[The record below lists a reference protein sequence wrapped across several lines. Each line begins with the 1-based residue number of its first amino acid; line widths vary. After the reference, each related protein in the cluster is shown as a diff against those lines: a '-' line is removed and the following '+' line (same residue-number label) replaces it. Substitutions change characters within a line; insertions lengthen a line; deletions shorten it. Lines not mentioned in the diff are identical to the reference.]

1 MATIEEN
8 LQKLKDTKI
17 NIKNAIVAKG
27 VSMDN
32 VPFTDYA
39 SKIAQIETGSGGG
52 GTGDGQ
58 YKVRVIDYDGTII
71 KEENLNTGDTFTL
84 PDAPTHDRLTF
95 QEWVSADTI
104 TGNTVTVANR
114 DIQIGAIYK
123 TTSGNTEFDI
133 VLTKVTGLTVN
144 LQNLTGMTS
153 INWGDGTTDSSLSHT
168 YSDYGSYTIEVA
180 GVTALDEYIFTQ
192 SSSVKNY
199 YCVAARLSDSVTYIR
214 TYTFCYCY
222 SLASITIP
230 NSVRSIA
237 LSTFS
242 GCYSLIS
249 ITIPSNITRI
259 PDSMFASCYSLTSIT
274 IPSSVIDIRF
284 SAFYYCYS
292 LTSITIPNSVT
303 SIGNY
308 AFQNCYSLTSITIPN
323 NVTSIGSYVFGNCYS
338 IKKYDFTSSTSV
350 PTLSNT
356 SAFSNI
362 NGIYKIYVPDELYDE
377 WIAATNWVTYADYI
391 YKASEMEN

>member
-71 KEENLNTGDTFTL
+71 KEESLNTGDTFTL

-95 QEWVSADTI
+95 QEWVSADII
-104 TGNTVTVANR
+104 TDNTVTVANR

-153 INWGDGTTDSSLSHT
+153 INWGDGTTDNSLSHT

-180 GVTALDEYIFTQ
+180 GVTVLGKYIFTQ
-192 SSSVKNY
+192 SSSAKNY
-199 YCVAARLSDSVTYIR
+199 YCVAARLSDSVTSIG
-214 TYTFCYCY
+214 TNTFYYC
-222 SLASITIP
+222 
-230 NSVRSIA
+230 
-237 LSTFS
+237 
-242 GCYSLIS
+242 CSLIS
-249 ITIPSNITRI
+249 ITIPSSVTTITLN
-259 PDSMFASCYSLTSIT
+259 A
-274 IPSSVIDIRF
+274 F
-284 SAFYYCYS
+284 SACYS
-292 LTSITIPNSVT
+292 LTSITIPNGVRRITDGVFYYCSSLTNITIPNSVIDIRLSAFLYCYSLTSIIIPSGVT
-303 SIGNY
+303 SIGNS
-308 AFQNCYSLTSITIPN
+308 AFRSCFSLTSITIPSG
-323 NVTSIGSYVFGNCYS
+323 VTSIGNSAFQSCYS
-338 IKKYDFTSSTSV
+338 IIKYDFTSFTSV
-350 PTLSNT
+350 PTLSNKD
-356 SAFSNI
+356 AFSDI
-362 NGIYKIYVPDELYDE
+362 NGICKIYVPDELYDE
-377 WIAATNWVTYADYI
+377 WIAATNWATYADYI

>member
-8 LQKLKDTKI
+8 LQKLNDTKI

-32 VPFTDYA
+32 VPFTDYS
-39 SKIAQIETGSGGG
+39 SKIAQIETGGGG
-52 GTGDGQ
+52 GSTGDGQ
-58 YKVRVIDYDGTII
+58 YKVCVIDYDGTII

-104 TGNTVTVANR
+104 TGNTVTVADR

-144 LQNLTGMTS
+144 LQYLTGITS

-180 GVTALDEYIFTQ
+180 GATMLEQYIFKQ
-192 SSSVKNY
+192 SSSRKNY
-199 YCVAARLSDSVTYIR
+199 CCVAARLS
-214 TYTFCYCY
+214 
-222 SLASITIP
+222 
-230 NSVRSIA
+230 
-237 LSTFS
+237 
-242 GCYSLIS
+242 
-249 ITIPSNITRI
+249 
-259 PDSMFASCYSLTSIT
+259 
-274 IPSSVIDIRF
+274 
-284 SAFYYCYS
+284 
-292 LTSITIPNSVT
+292 NSVT
-303 SIGNY
+303 SIGDT
-308 AFQNCYSLTSITIPN
+308 AFQNCYSLTSITIPSG
-323 NVTSIGSYVFGNCYS
+323 VTSIGNSAFRSCFSLTSITIPSGVTSIGNSAFQSCYS
-338 IKKYDFTSSTSV
+338 IIKYDFTSFTSV

-356 SAFSNI
+356 AAFSNI
-362 NGIYKIYVPDELYDE
+362 NGICKIYVPDELYDE